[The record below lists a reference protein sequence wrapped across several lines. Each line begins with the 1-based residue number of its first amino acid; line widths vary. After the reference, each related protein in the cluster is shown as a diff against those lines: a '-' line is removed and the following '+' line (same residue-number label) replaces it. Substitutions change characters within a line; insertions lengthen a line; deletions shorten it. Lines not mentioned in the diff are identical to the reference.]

1 VTHGRTILLID
12 DDPMISEMTQA
23 VLRKLGYD
31 SVAVPSAKAALATFS
46 DDPGRFHLIMV
57 DHILADASGVD
68 LAQDLLSVRPD
79 ILIVLYTGGQAE
91 IEDVRSK
98 GVCAIIPKGL
108 TRQELGEALERVFE
122 KG

>member
-31 SVAVPSAKAALATFS
+31 CVAVPGAKAALEAFA
-46 DDPGRFHLIMV
+46 DERGHFDLIMV
-57 DHILADASGVD
+57 DHILSDASGVD
-68 LAQDLLSVRPD
+68 LAQDLLSIRPD
-79 ILIVLYTGGQAE
+79 TLIVLYTGGQAE

-98 GVCAIIPKGL
+98 GVRAIIPKGL
-108 TRQELGEALERVFE
+108 TRQEFAEALEGVFE